1 VLSLPQALGALSW
14 RPARIAGLDAAGHGQ
29 PIAPGSEANLCV
41 FDPNDRWVVDATRL
55 ASKSRNSPFDG
66 WKLAGRVR
74 HTVLRGEPVV
84 RDGEAQR

>member
-1 VLSLPQALGALSW
+1 
-14 RPARIAGLDAAGHGQ
+14 
-29 PIAPGSEANLCV
+29 V

-84 RDGEAQR
+84 RDSEPER